1 MDQGV
6 RLGGEPDCYLDTRQA
21 AAVLGLS
28 ARTLEGY
35 RVTGGGPPFLTYCN
49 RIHYLRADLYDWV
62 AESRRRSTSDD
73 GAAGTEGTEGIVGC
87 WCAWTLRARK
97 GRFPERAGAGG
108 ASWREP
114 AGPGRL
120 QGEGGGARVRE
131 GERAGALPAR
141 RRGGVA
147 GIGPADL
154 DVSDANH
161 AAPGSACSPAEGAL
175 EPSPGDVGDIQ

>member
-73 GAAGTEGTEGIVGC
+73 GIAGTEGTEAIVGC

-97 GRFPERAGAGG
+97 DGFLSVRELAALLGVNRRILDGYRAKGVGPAFEKVNGRVRYPLAGVEAWL
-108 ASWREP
+108 ASGRRTSTSEEKNAAP
-114 AGPGRL
+114 DSECGP
-120 QGEGGGARVRE
+120 GEGG
-131 GERAGALPAR
+131 P
-141 RRGGVA
+141 
-147 GIGPADL
+147 
-154 DVSDANH
+154 
-161 AAPGSACSPAEGAL
+161 
-175 EPSPGDVGDIQ
+175 EPSPVDGGDTR